1 MPIVGN
7 GSMKQGY
14 NFEKVCVL
22 VCDDSRHIRSLVKNC
37 LLSFGVRTIVEA
49 GDANEAFARI
59 KEITPDLII
68 TDWNM
73 PPTCGLELVR
83 RIRHDEN
90 SPDPYVPVIMLT
102 GHTEL
107 ERVRRARDTGVS
119 SFLAKPMSAEA
130 LYKRIVNLIEDQRPF
145 VRAGNFFGPDRRFN
159 GGAPFGGSERRNVA
173 AATPA
178 ATATAA

>member
-1 MPIVGN
+1 
-7 GSMKQGY
+7 MKQGY

-22 VCDDSRHIRSLVKNC
+22 VCDDSRHIRSLVKAC
-37 LLSFGVRTIVEA
+37 LLSFGVKNIVEA
-49 GDANEAFARI
+49 GNADEAFARM
-59 KEITPDLII
+59 KESSPDLII

-83 RIRHDEN
+83 RIRQGAD

-119 SFLAKPMSAEA
+119 AFLAKPMSADA

-145 VRAGNFFGPDRRFN
+145 VRAGDFFGPDRRFN
-159 GGAPFGGSERRNVA
+159 EGAPFGGVERRNIPQSDA
-173 AATPA
+173 A
-178 ATATAA
+178 